1 MKHVL
6 RQKLGFKGLI
16 FSDDLTMEGAA
27 IMGSPAERGAQA
39 MKAGC
44 DMLLMCNKREAQVEV
59 LDNLPVSTVPLAD
72 ALLKKQ
78 SFSLSDLKLSHEW
91 KAASEAMKRLTS

>member
-1 MKHVL
+1 MRYLASIALALIVSL
-6 RQKLGFKGLI
+6 GLFWGMDKLV
-16 FSDDLTMEGAA
+16 
-27 IMGSPAERGAQA
+27 
-39 MKAGC
+39 
-44 DMLLMCNKREAQVEV
+44 LMCNKREAHIEV

-78 SFSLSDLKLSHEW
+78 SFSLSDLKLSQEW

>member
-72 ALLKKQ
+72 ALLKN
-78 SFSLSDLKLSHEW
+78 SRFL
-91 KAASEAMKRLTS
+91 